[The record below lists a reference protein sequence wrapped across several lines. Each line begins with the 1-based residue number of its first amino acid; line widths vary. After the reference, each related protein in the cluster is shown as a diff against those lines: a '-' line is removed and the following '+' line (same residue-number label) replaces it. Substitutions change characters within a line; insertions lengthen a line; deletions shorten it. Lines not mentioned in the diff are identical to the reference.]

1 MKKVIGI
8 IAEYNPFHNGHIYQI
23 KKIKENYPNS
33 IIIVCTSSSF
43 TQRGEL
49 SILNKWEKTKV
60 SLLNGVDIVIELP
73 YVYSTQSSDTFA
85 KYGVSL
91 LEKFHINY
99 LCFGSESNDTTKL
112 LDAAKTQINN
122 IEFDNKVKFYMK
134 EGYNYPTSLNNAL
147 KELINYDIKEPNDL
161 LAISYIK
168 EIINNNYNIEVFNI
182 KRTNSYHDLSLDNKI
197 VSASN
202 IRNKLLENKNIKDK
216 VPKETYDILKNK
228 SLENKYFEFLKYK
241 IISETDLEKYV
252 DVNEGLNVRIKKYIN
267 KSKSLDEL
275 IMNIKTKR
283 YTYNRISRMLNHILC
298 SFTKEENDKIKKLE
312 YIRILGFNENGRT
325 YLNEIKDSIELP
337 ILNKYDTKKYKA
349 LEIEKRVTDIYSNIY
364 DNIIDQEIKNKPI
377 YIKNNLSK

>member
-23 KKIKENYPNS
+23 KKIKEKYPNS

-91 LEKFHINY
+91 LEKLHINY

-112 LDAAKTQINN
+112 LNAAKTQINN
-122 IEFDNKVKFYMK
+122 IEFDNKVKLYMK
-134 EGYNYPTSLNNAL
+134 EGYNYPTSLNNAV

-168 EIINNNYNIEVFNI
+168 EIISNNYNIEVFNI
-182 KRTNSYHDLSLDNKI
+182 KRTNSYHDLDLDNKI

-241 IISETDLEKYV
+241 IISENNLEKYV
-252 DVNEGLNVRIKKYIN
+252 DVDEGLNVRIKKYIN
-267 KSKSLDEL
+267 NSKSLSEL

-312 YIRILGFNENGRT
+312 YIRILGFTENGRE

-377 YIKNNLSK
+377 YIKNDSK